1 LPGAKPVEGDGL
13 AAWNAWRTARA
24 ARLAAPDSWLG
35 VVGLFWLNE
44 ADGSDN
50 TVGSDPAAV
59 VVLPAGPP
67 RLGVLRRS
75 GETLTWLPDAGDPQP
90 LQTDRR
96 GAPTVVSAGSLAF
109 FAIER
114 EGRLAVRVRDL
125 DWATQRP
132 FAGIETFAYDPAWRI
147 EAEWRPLDPPQTMA
161 VPDVTGEQTTVT
173 VERQAVFRIG
183 DAAEGGKEV
192 ALLPM
197 RVSESTTFFV
207 FRDATSGRQTYGA
220 GRFLDAGPAEGDR
233 LVLDFN
239 FAYNPPCAFTAFAT
253 CPLPPPE
260 NWLDI
265 AVSAGELRPGA

>member
-1 LPGAKPVEGDGL
+1 VPAAPEGL
-13 AAWNAWRTARA
+13 AGWNAWRAARA

-35 VVGLFWLNE
+35 VVGLFWLTEGAGAE
-44 ADGSDN
+44 AVDS

-59 VVLPAGPP
+59 VVLPAGPS

-75 GETLTWLPDAGDPQP
+75 GETLIWLPDNGDPQV
-90 LQTDRR
+90 LETDRH
-96 GAPTVVSAGSLAF
+96 GAPTVVTSGSLAF

-125 DWATQRP
+125 DWAAKRP
-132 FAGIETFAYDPAWRI
+132 FAGVEAFAYDPAWRI
-147 EAEWRPLDPPQTMA
+147 EAEWRPLEPPQTMA
-161 VPDVTGEQTTVT
+161 VPDVTGEQTTVK
-173 VERQAVFRIG
+173 VEWQAVFRVG
-183 DAAEGGKEV
+183 DTEV

-197 RVSESTTFFV
+197 RVAESGTFFV
-207 FRDATSGRQTYGA
+207 FRDGTSGRRTYGA
-220 GRFLDAGPAEGDR
+220 GRFLDAGVAEGDR

-260 NWLDI
+260 NWLLI
-265 AVSAGELRPGA
+265 AVCAGELRPAAD